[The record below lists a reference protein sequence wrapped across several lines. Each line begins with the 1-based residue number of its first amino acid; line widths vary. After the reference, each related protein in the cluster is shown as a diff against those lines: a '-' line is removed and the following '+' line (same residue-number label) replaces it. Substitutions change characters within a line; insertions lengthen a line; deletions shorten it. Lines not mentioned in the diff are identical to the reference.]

1 MTIRP
6 RQKRTVQTGGDD
18 RNHLFRTNGH
28 PTRTVV
34 PTKPCEP
41 STSADPASVAS
52 WLCSVELKLRPLPKT
67 RTWRGPQVL
76 LQCSATPV
84 KCALTQNGRGGSE
97 AVAGTVRVPRQRRSA
112 TQAQV
117 RAEKSRFFD
126 GQPPLAV
133 PLFRRPVQS
142 RDEKLENSRDRTH
155 WVYGVYLGVWCLS
168 IG

>member
-1 MTIRP
+1 MCGLRLS
-6 RQKRTVQTGGDD
+6 GSC
-18 RNHLFRTNGH
+18 
-28 PTRTVV
+28 
-34 PTKPCEP
+34 KPL
-41 STSADPASVAS
+41 DMRSVAKS
-52 WLCSVELKLRPLPKT
+52 YVC
-67 RTWRGPQVL
+67 
-76 LQCSATPV
+76 V
-84 KCALTQNGRGGSE
+84 KGIFTLTQNGRGGSE

>member
-28 PTRTVV
+28 PTRIVV
-34 PTKPCEP
+34 PTKPREP

-84 KCALTQNGRGGSE
+84 KCALTQNGRGVAKLLRAQSESPGS
-97 AVAGTVRVPRQRRSA
+97 AARPPKLRYVQ
-112 TQAQV
+112 
-117 RAEKSRFFD
+117 KSRAFSMGSHPWLCRYSG
-126 GQPPLAV
+126 GQS
-133 PLFRRPVQS
+133 S
-142 RDEKLENSRDRTH
+142 RETKSWKIVVTELIGCMVSIYRIGLEE
-155 WVYGVYLGVWCLS
+155 G
-168 IG
+168 